1 MKKAQGLF
9 ADDFLVF
16 DEAHEIID
24 VASEHLGIS
33 VSSWGLETQV
43 RQLFN
48 PKKGK
53 GLIAK
58 IAREPDLSIL
68 ESVTL
73 PSAIFSIPASRNS
86 GENDRVG
93 LVLLIYYPRDFP
105 PFGRLL
111 HLG

>member
-1 MKKAQGLF
+1 MIGAGVGPTEESSGVLF

-58 IAREPDLSIL
+58 IARESDLSIL
-68 ESVTL
+68 ESAQT
-73 PSAIFSIPASRNS
+73 AICDFFNS
-86 GENDRVG
+86 C
-93 LVLLIYYPRDFP
+93 ISKF
-105 PFGRLL
+105 
-111 HLG
+111 